1 MKATGR
7 ASGGSADGHR
17 QPGDGSGGPALLG
30 GAPDARPDKPP
41 LGKSLTMEI
50 TTSPHRPASTPW
62 GRLVALVVILAPV
75 TALVLLP
82 IGLGL
87 QRYVVTGHSM
97 AGDGPGAIGRGTV
110 VFERSVPVSDLRPG
124 DVITYRPPPSAD
136 VDGLVTHRI
145 VDIGPQGIRT
155 QGDARPEPDPW
166 LLDPDGPVVPRVAF
180 TLPYVGYAYL
190 ALADPLLWLLLAGGV
205 GLVMLTVTSA
215 GRRPR
220 PATASTAA
228 AGVRNGAGGEQ

>member
-1 MKATGR
+1 
-7 ASGGSADGHR
+7 
-17 QPGDGSGGPALLG
+17 
-30 GAPDARPDKPP
+30 
-41 LGKSLTMEI
+41 MEI

-62 GRLVALVVILAPV
+62 GRLVALVVVLAPV

-87 QRYVVTGHSM
+87 QRYVMTGHSM
-97 AGDGPGAIGRGTV
+97 EGDGPGSIARGTV

-124 DVITYRPPPSAD
+124 DVITYRPPASAD

-155 QGDARPEPDPW
+155 QGDARPDPDPW
-166 LLDPDGPVVPRVAF
+166 LLEPEGPVVPRVVF

-190 ALADPLLWLLLAGGV
+190 ALADPLLWLLVGGGV
-205 GLVMLTVTSA
+205 GLVLLAVTSA
-215 GRRPR
+215 ARRPKVAVASAPADR
-220 PATASTAA
+220 PRTEAWA
-228 AGVRNGAGGEQ
+228 EQ